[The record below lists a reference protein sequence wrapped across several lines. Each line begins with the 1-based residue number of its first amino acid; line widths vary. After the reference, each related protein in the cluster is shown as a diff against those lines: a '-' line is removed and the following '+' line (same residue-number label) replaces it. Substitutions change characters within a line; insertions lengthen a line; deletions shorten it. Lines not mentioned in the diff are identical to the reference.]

1 MKAMTDE
8 EREKLRTYNREYY
21 RNMPAFQKDKRRE
34 ATRLRNKDKY
44 WKLSEEERQIRKDK
58 SLAYYYANH
67 EALKIKA
74 KAYRE
79 RKLKS
84 KYE

>member
-1 MKAMTDE
+1 MTDE
-8 EREKLRTYNREYY
+8 EREKQRTYDREYY
-21 RNMPAFQKDKRRE
+21 RNMPAFQKDKRKE
-34 ATRLRNKDKY
+34 ATRLRNKDNY
-44 WKLSEEERQIRKDK
+44 WKLTDEERQIRKDK
-58 SLAYYYANH
+58 SLAYYYANI

-79 RKLKS
+79 LKLKS

>member
-1 MKAMTDE
+1 MTKE
-8 EREKLRTYNREYY
+8 EREKQRKYDRDYY
-21 RNMPAFQKDKRRE
+21 RNMLPFVKEKRKE
-34 ATRLRNKDKY
+34 ATRIRNRDKY
-44 WKLSEEERQIRKDK
+44 WKLTEEERQARKEK
-58 SLAYYYANH
+58 SLAYYYANI
-67 EALKIKA
+67 ETLKIKS

>member
-1 MKAMTDE
+1 MTDE

>member
-1 MKAMTDE
+1 MTEE
-8 EREKLRTYNREYY
+8 EREKQRAYDREYY
-21 RNMPAFQKDKRRE
+21 RKMLPFQKDKRRE
-34 ATRLRNKDKY
+34 ATRLRNKDNY
-44 WKLSEEERQIRKDK
+44 WKLTDEQRQIRKDK
-58 SLAYYYANH
+58 SLAYYYANI

>member
-1 MKAMTDE
+1 MLPFVK
-8 EREKLRTYNREYY
+8 EKR
-21 RNMPAFQKDKRRE
+21 KE
-34 ATRLRNKDKY
+34 ATRIRNKDKY
-44 WKLSEEERQIRKDK
+44 WKLTEEERQAKKDK
-58 SLAYYYANH
+58 SLAYYYANI
-67 EALKIKA
+67 EALKIKS

>member
-1 MKAMTDE
+1 MTDE

-21 RNMPAFQKDKRRE
+21 RKMPAFQKDKRRE
-34 ATRLRNKDKY
+34 ATRIRNKDNY
-44 WKLSEEERQIRKDK
+44 WKLTDEERQIRKDK
-58 SLAYYYANH
+58 SRAYYYANI
-67 EALKIKA
+67 EASLIKA
-74 KAYRE
+74 KEYRE